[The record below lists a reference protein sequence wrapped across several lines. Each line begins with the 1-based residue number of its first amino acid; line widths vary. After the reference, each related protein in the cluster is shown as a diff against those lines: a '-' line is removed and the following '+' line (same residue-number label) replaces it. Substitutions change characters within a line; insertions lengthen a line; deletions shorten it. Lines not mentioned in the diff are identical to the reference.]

1 MPDQEP
7 IHDPLRKARETEL
20 DILYLL
26 TDPEDNQPLWTL
38 EDLGREMEKPEIID
52 YVLPLQQ
59 AGLVHRTADGHVF
72 ASRAAVRQ
80 IQLVGHGVT

>member
-1 MPDQEP
+1 MPDEQP
-7 IHDPLRKARETEL
+7 THDRLRKDRETEL

-26 TDPEDNQPLWTL
+26 TDPEDNQPIWTL
-38 EDLGREMEKPEIID
+38 EDLAREIEKPEIID
-52 YVLPLQQ
+52 YILPLQQ

-72 ASRAAVRQ
+72 ASRAAIRQ

>member
-1 MPDQEP
+1 MPDQQP

-38 EDLGREMEKPEIID
+38 EDLGRETEKPEIID
-52 YVLPLQQ
+52 YILSLQQ
-59 AGLVHRTADGHVF
+59 AGLVHRTSDGHVF

>member
-1 MPDQEP
+1 MPDAQP
-7 IHDPLRKARETEL
+7 IHDRLRKDRETEL

-38 EDLGREMEKPEIID
+38 EDLAREMEKSDILD
-52 YVLPLQQ
+52 YIEPLRR
-59 AGLVHRTADGHVF
+59 AGLVHCTSDGHVF